1 MTDSTPSR
9 IAVLDLIRGVAV
21 LGILAINIAGFAAP
35 ISASDTPAL
44 PFAPTHSDEISFAFA
59 MVIFEG
65 KMRALFSLLFGASM
79 QLFVERADAAGRHG
93 EALQMRR
100 LAILAAVGW
109 LHYILLWWGD
119 ILFVYAVCGFFAL
132 ALRRMTTPGLVA
144 AAALCLLGWSL
155 WGALS
160 GLPTTLAEEHLRL
173 GIASPAERAQVAA
186 GLGEIH
192 QRLAS
197 DMAQMRLPFAAAA
210 QAKLAT
216 AAAWPLIVA
225 IYSFGETLPLMLLGM
240 ALYRSGFFAGVWP
253 RRQMV
258 RLAIWGL
265 SLGGVMT
272 LALLGWAMP
281 RHFPP
286 QAMPLLL
293 TYWAGPAHVAMALG
307 YAAVLALAA
316 PGLLADEGLAGWLA
330 ERLVATG
337 RMAFSNYLG
346 TSLVMCAIFSGWG
359 LGRVGHVGRT
369 DQIAYVVLGWLLMLG
384 WSKPWL
390 ERFHQ
395 GPLEWLWRSATEGR
409 MMPMRRLS

>member
-144 AAALCLLGWSL
+144 AACSAL
-155 WGALS
+155 
-160 GLPTTLAEEHLRL
+160 
-173 GIASPAERAQVAA
+173 AA
-186 GLGEIH
+186 GL
-192 QRLAS
+192 R
-197 DMAQMRLPFAAAA
+197 PC
-210 QAKLAT
+210 T
-216 AAAWPLIVA
+216 ACWCCSARVA
-225 IYSFGETLPLMLLGM
+225 
-240 ALYRSGFFAGVWP
+240 
-253 RRQMV
+253 
-258 RLAIWGL
+258 GL
-265 SLGGVMT
+265 
-272 LALLGWAMP
+272 
-281 RHFPP
+281 
-286 QAMPLLL
+286 
-293 TYWAGPAHVAMALG
+293 
-307 YAAVLALAA
+307 
-316 PGLLADEGLAGWLA
+316 
-330 ERLVATG
+330 
-337 RMAFSNYLG
+337 
-346 TSLVMCAIFSGWG
+346 
-359 LGRVGHVGRT
+359 RV
-369 DQIAYVVLGWLLMLG
+369 
-384 WSKPWL
+384 
-390 ERFHQ
+390 
-395 GPLEWLWRSATEGR
+395 
-409 MMPMRRLS
+409 